1 MEGVRTM
8 SDTREHI
15 IGLADELIR
24 KRGFNAFSYN
34 DIAVPLAVR
43 NAAIH
48 YYFPSKSDLGEAV
61 IDLELR
67 KVEEYRRD
75 SERLT
80 GEEQLKL
87 LVGIFRRNN
96 KLRMI
101 CLMGSLTPD
110 YDTFEVPMRRKVKE
124 MCLAV
129 LDWVAGSLEK
139 ARDEGKLQ
147 FEGAAGDRAL
157 LVISTL
163 LSSLLLSR
171 VLGTN
176 IFERMLDQLL
186 QDMRADWQV
195 KDIKL

>member
-1 MEGVRTM
+1 M
-8 SDTREHI
+8 SGTKENI
-15 IGLADELIR
+15 VGLADELIR

-34 DIAVPLAVR
+34 DIAVPLEVR

-61 IDLELR
+61 IDVELR
-67 KVEEYRRD
+67 KVEEYRQE
-75 SERLT
+75 SEHLT
-80 GEEQLKL
+80 GEEQLKQ
-87 LVGIFRRNN
+87 LVGVFRRNN

-124 MCLAV
+124 MCLSI
-129 LDWVAGSLEK
+129 LDWVAESLEK
-139 ARDEGKLQ
+139 ARGEGKLQ
-147 FEGAAGDRAL
+147 FDGAAGDRAL
-157 LVISTL
+157 LMISTL

-186 QDMRADWQV
+186 LDMKAGWQV

>member
-1 MEGVRTM
+1 M
-8 SDTREHI
+8 SDTRENI
-15 IGLADELIR
+15 IELADELIR
-24 KRGFNAFSYN
+24 KRGFNAFSYS

-61 IDLELR
+61 IDVEMG
-67 KVEEYRRD
+67 KVEEYRRE
-75 SERLT
+75 SAHLT
-80 GEEQLKL
+80 GDEQLRL
-87 LVGIFRRNN
+87 LAGVFRRNN
-96 KLRMI
+96 KLRLI

-110 YDTFEVPMRRKVKE
+110 YDTFDEPMRRKVKE
-124 MCLAV
+124 MCTGI
-129 LDWVAGSLEK
+129 LDWMTVALAK
-139 ARDEGKLQ
+139 AREEGRLQ
-147 FEGAAGDRAL
+147 YEGDPGDRAL
-157 LVISTL
+157 LVVSTL

-171 VLGTN
+171 VLGAN